1 VAWFALAAGL
11 YAIAVFVR
19 QPASRALLP
28 IWAGGQCLAAL
39 SYVALFFLVVR
50 PVAEN
55 TDAPGLIATYLKGAF
70 PQPGQN
76 PIVFFLI
83 GAAKQLI
90 YIAGGP
96 AGAIILGLFGSV
108 GLAAWYRSGD
118 SRWVMVTGIYLTAIG
133 AYAKFFP
140 FGMSRHS
147 VLIGL
152 LSLAAA
158 GAGIDAL
165 GQVWRGARVAV
176 TGVLV
181 TLAIFN
187 SVPDVHNI
195 DLDFWQKDR
204 WERAWVLV
212 DEAVPAGSTLLADG
226 EATDMLRHRFMPRD
240 QRRVGTRNPRTVI
253 YKGQLVT
260 TVARGDWAIISTPVI
275 EAAIQET
282 SGSVWLIDTGF
293 NVDALKS
300 RQLELGIATVVDEPG
315 VLYLGRL
322 R

>member
-1 VAWFALAAGL
+1 LAGSE
-11 YAIAVFVR
+11 
-19 QPASRALLP
+19 SR
-28 IWAGGQCLAAL
+28 
-39 SYVALFFLVVR
+39 
-50 PVAEN
+50 
-55 TDAPGLIATYLKGAF
+55 
-70 PQPGQN
+70 
-76 PIVFFLI
+76 
-83 GAAKQLI
+83 
-90 YIAGGP
+90 
-96 AGAIILGLFGSV
+96 
-108 GLAAWYRSGD
+108 GD
-118 SRWVMVTGIYLTAIG
+118 
-133 AYAKFFP
+133 
-140 FGMSRHS
+140 
-147 VLIGL
+147 
-152 LSLAAA
+152 
-158 GAGIDAL
+158 
-165 GQVWRGARVAV
+165 
-176 TGVLV
+176 

>member
-90 YIAGGP
+90 NIAGGA

-176 TGVLV
+176 TRSRSSTPSPTSI
-181 TLAIFN
+181 TLILI
-187 SVPDVHNI
+187 SGKKI
-195 DLDFWQKDR
+195 
-204 WERAWVLV
+204 
-212 DEAVPAGSTLLADG
+212 AGSALGCWWTKRSPLV
-226 EATDMLRHRFMPRD
+226 
-240 QRRVGTRNPRTVI
+240 RRCWRTAKRPI
-253 YKGQLVT
+253 C
-260 TVARGDWAIISTPVI
+260 
-275 EAAIQET
+275 
-282 SGSVWLIDTGF
+282 
-293 NVDALKS
+293 
-300 RQLELGIATVVDEPG
+300 
-315 VLYLGRL
+315 
-322 R
+322 